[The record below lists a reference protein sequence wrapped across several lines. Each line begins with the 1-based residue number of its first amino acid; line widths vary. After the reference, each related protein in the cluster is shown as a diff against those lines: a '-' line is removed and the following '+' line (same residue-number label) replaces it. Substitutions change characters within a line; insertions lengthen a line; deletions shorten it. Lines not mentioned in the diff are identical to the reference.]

1 MGLSS
6 CGSVFVGVPVY
17 PSSGLRVRSCTAAC
31 MRESSSNSGISMR
44 WLVLKFLTG

>member
-31 MRESSSNSGISMR
+31 MRESSSMPL
-44 WLVLKFLTG
+44 WLVLNSNR